1 MYKYLNPKL
10 NTSNRL
16 GKTYAHRFIMSLGYV
31 NLINQIKLP
40 GNVINEYRVNVYI
53 FSSAGG
59 DSAADCGR
67 GFECLFK
74 TLTDLVKT
82 KLDLGFIVDIARL
95 QLTQKSSNLV
105 MFWLPKNALK
115 FH

>member
-40 GNVINEYRVNVYI
+40 GNVINEYRDNVYI

-82 KLDLGFIVDIARL
+82 KLKLSFVVDMASF
-95 QLTQKSSNLV
+95 QLAKKLSNLV
-105 MFWLPKNALK
+105 MFWLHKNAFK